1 MGQQNRIVPRAR
13 ALLKRL
19 CLLLP
24 LLCLGLP
31 LHAASPPAAEQPA
44 KIRELL
50 DLLGDPQVQDWI
62 KAQQA
67 AKAAEPAAAPS
78 TPAKSPDLLASRLTA
93 IRDHFAGLAAI
104 IPQMPAEFQRA
115 GDELVAEAHGRSLF
129 AV

>member
-31 LHAASPPAAEQPA
+31 LHAASPPAADQPA
-44 KIRELL
+44 KIRQLL
-50 DLLGDPQVQDWI
+50 DLLGDPQIQDWI

-67 AKAAEPAAAPS
+67 AKATAAAAAPAP
-78 TPAKSPDLLASRLTA
+78 PAKGPDLLASRFTA
-93 IRDHFAGLAAI
+93 IRDHFPALAAA
-104 IPQMPAEFQRA
+104 IPQMPAE
-115 GDELVAEAHGRSLF
+115 
-129 AV
+129 